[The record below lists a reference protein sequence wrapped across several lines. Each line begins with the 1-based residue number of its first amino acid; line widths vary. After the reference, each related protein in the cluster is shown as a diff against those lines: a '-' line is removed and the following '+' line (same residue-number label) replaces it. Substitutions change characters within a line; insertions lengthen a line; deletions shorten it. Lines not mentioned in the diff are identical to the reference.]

1 MSDISAMSE
10 PSPFATHARILVV
23 DDEVGIRRLC
33 VDVLKKSGHPVEAVA
48 DASAA
53 LVRLAE
59 APVDLVISDIK
70 MKGMDGLAFLEKV
83 REVTPNQ
90 RFILITGYPTLA
102 TAVEGMKLGA
112 RNYVTKPF
120 TPRDLRAAVADALQD
135 WVPPAESGVE
145 SGDVEHLGALVASS
159 GSMKAL
165 FAAVRRVAATDATVL
180 VTGESGTGKELV
192 ARALHLHSQKRDKHF
207 VPVNCSALVDSLMES
222 ELFGHVKGAFTGAN
236 AQKSGLFQYAHGG
249 TLFLDEIGDLSL
261 SLQPKLL
268 RVLQEGEFK
277 PVGSVRD
284 VAVDVRI
291 IAATHRDL
299 EVAVADGSFREDLFY
314 RLNVIRVDVPPL
326 RERREDILPIS
337 QAFLADFGRRLGRP
351 SLHLTDAA
359 VRQLMGHRW
368 PGNVRELRNTLLRAA
383 TLSPTEELGPDDLLM
398 GAGRR
403 TVPRDRSD
411 DFPYQG
417 LPLDEVERRHILR
430 HLEKF
435 EGNRSQT
442 ARVLGINRTTLW
454 KKLNR
459 YGIDE

>member
-1 MSDISAMSE
+1 
-10 PSPFATHARILVV
+10 LVV

-33 VDVLKKSGHPVEAVA
+33 TDVLKKSGHPVEAVA

-53 LVRLAE
+53 LARLEDSPA
-59 APVDLVISDIK
+59 DLVISDIK

-83 REVTPNQ
+83 RERTPNQ

-120 TPRDLRAAVADALQD
+120 TPTELRAAVADALED
-135 WVPPAESGVE
+135 WVPPAEPGVE
-145 SGDVEHLGALVASS
+145 SGDVDHLGALVASS
-159 GSMKAL
+159 EVMKAL
-165 FAAVRRVAATDATVL
+165 FGAIRRIAATDATVL
-180 VTGESGTGKELV
+180 ITGESGTGKELV
-192 ARALHLHSQKRDKHF
+192 AKALHLFSQKRDQHF
-207 VPVNCSALVDSLMES
+207 VAVNCSALVDSLMES

-236 AQKSGLFQYAHGG
+236 AQKSGLFQYANGG
-249 TLFLDEIGDLSL
+249 TLFLDEIGDLAL

-277 PVGSVRD
+277 PVGSVKD

-299 EVAVADGSFREDLFY
+299 ETSVESGSFREDLFY
-314 RLNVIRVDVPPL
+314 RLNVIRIDVPPL

-337 QAFLADFGRRLGRP
+337 RAFLVDFGRRLGRK
-351 SLHLTDAA
+351 SLHLNERA
-359 VRQLMGHRW
+359 VRALMSHDW

-383 TLSPTEELGPDDLLM
+383 TLAPTDDLGPDDLLL
-398 GAGRR
+398 GSGKR
-403 TVPRDRSD
+403 PPQGNRSD

-417 LPLDEVERRHILR
+417 LPLEEVERRHILR

-442 ARVLGINRTTLW
+442 ARALGINRTTLW
-454 KKLNR
+454 KKLSR
-459 YGIDE
+459 YGIEE